1 MEKLRAYDME
11 WENKEN
17 AKMRR
22 MGKLWK
28 QEVVK

>member
-1 MEKLRAYDME
+1 MEKLEAYDME
-11 WENKEN
+11 WENKEI